1 MPLKIL
7 LSSTLRRYVSD
18 YDPAKGVVLY
28 PEEDMTVAEL
38 CEQMNIPVDRIK
50 IIIVDGKNKS
60 LTHVLTGVERVGLFP
75 AIGGG

>member
-1 MPLKIL
+1 MSLKIL
-7 LSSTLRRYVSD
+7 LSSTLRKYVPD

-28 PEEDMTVAEL
+28 PEKDMTVAEL
-38 CEQMNIPVDRIK
+38 CKQMNIPVNKIK
-50 IIIVDGKNKS
+50 IIIVDGKHKP

>member
-7 LSSTLRRYVSD
+7 LSSILRKHVPG
-18 YDPAKGVVLY
+18 YDPAKGVVLS
-28 PEEDMTVAEL
+28 PDKEITVAKL
-38 CEQMNIPVDRIK
+38 CEQMDIPADKIR

-60 LTHVLTGVERVGLFP
+60 LAHVLTGVERVGLFP

>member
-7 LSSTLRRYVSD
+7 LSSTLRKYVPD

-28 PEEDMTVAEL
+28 PEKDMTVAEL
-38 CEQMNIPVDRIK
+38 CDQMKIPKDRIK
-50 IIIVDGKNKS
+50 LIIVDGKNKS
-60 LTHVLTGVERVGLFP
+60 LTHVLTGVERIGLFP

>member
-7 LSSTLRRYVSD
+7 LSSTLRGYVPD
-18 YDPAKGVVLY
+18 YDPAKGVVLV
-28 PEEDMTVAEL
+28 PENDLTVAEL
-38 CEQMNIPVDRIK
+38 CEQLNVPVDRIK
-50 IIIVDGKNKS
+50 IIIVDGKHKP

>member
-7 LSSTLRRYVSD
+7 LSSTLRGYVPD
-18 YDPAKGVVLY
+18 YDPAKGVVLV
-28 PEEDMTVAEL
+28 PENDLTVAEL
-38 CEQMNIPVDRIK
+38 CEQMNIPADRIK

-60 LTHVLTGVERVGLFP
+60 LEHVLTGVERVGLFP